1 MSDFSTY
8 TADQIADW
16 MSQGTIASAPTDL
29 YIALF
34 DDTGTEVSGDFAND
48 RVQTTAGTD
57 WQFIDA
63 EETNFE
69 NGVNISFGEA
79 TTDVNNIQDVAIYDD
94 TLANGGN
101 EIARYEI
108 DDALFDVASGSE
120 LSFPTGDLEF
130 DVVQRT

>member
-69 NGVNISFGEA
+69 NANQIDFGEA
-79 TTDVNNIQDVAIYDD
+79 ATDVNNIQDVAIYDD

-101 EIARYEI
+101 EIARYQMN
-108 DDALFDVASGSE
+108 DAPFDVADGSKLVFQTND
-120 LSFPTGDLEF
+120 LSF